1 METISILIADSS
13 EEFRSTLTNALQG
26 NYRLFS
32 CRSGKEALD
41 FALETPPDILI
52 LDLMLPEL
60 DGISLLQLLFASGI
74 RPLVLATTKLYND
87 YVVDA
92 TAKLGVEY
100 LMIKPCDIRAV
111 VGRVKDLSNSLSK
124 PSLSAPDRRT
134 HVSNLLVSL
143 GVSTKLRG
151 YSYLREAVLYMA
163 DNPMASVTKELYP
176 AWPAASAAAAAR
188 WSGPSAMPFRAPG
201 ASTPAAPGS
210 RSSNRMPR
218 ASCPGPA
225 IPASSPVWRTGYAW
239 ISWRSSCRS
248 SLGVVHL
255 CTSSKR
261 FCKEIRKSIDIPPS
275 CVV

>member
-41 FALETPPDILI
+41 FVLQTPPDILI

-60 DGISLLQLLFASGI
+60 DGISLLQLASASGI
-74 RPLVLATTKLYND
+74 HPLVLATTKLYND
-87 YVVDA
+87 YVVEA
-92 TAKLGVEY
+92 TTRLGVEY

-111 VGRVKDLSNSLSK
+111 VGRVRDLSNTLSK

-143 GVSTKLRG
+143 GISTKLRG

-163 DNPMASVTKELYP
+163 DNPMLSITKELYP
-176 AWPAASAAAAAR
+176 AVARRFSCSGSQVERAIRNAIQGAWSPHPSSAWFQIFPADALGDIPRPSNAA
-188 WSGPSAMPFRAPG
+188 FI
-201 ASTPAAPGS
+201 S
-210 RSSNRMPR
+210 RLADRVSLDQMEIRMPR
-218 ASCPGPA
+218 
-225 IPASSPVWRTGYAW
+225 
-239 ISWRSSCRS
+239 
-248 SLGVVHL
+248 
-255 CTSSKR
+255 
-261 FCKEIRKSIDIPPS
+261 
-275 CVV
+275 

>member
-41 FALETPPDILI
+41 LALETPPDILI

-143 GVSTKLRG
+143 LLQRV
-151 YSYLREAVLYMA
+151 
-163 DNPMASVTKELYP
+163 
-176 AWPAASAAAAAR
+176 
-188 WSGPSAMPFRAPG
+188 
-201 ASTPAAPGS
+201 
-210 RSSNRMPR
+210 
-218 ASCPGPA
+218 
-225 IPASSPVWRTGYAW
+225 
-239 ISWRSSCRS
+239 
-248 SLGVVHL
+248 
-255 CTSSKR
+255 
-261 FCKEIRKSIDIPPS
+261 
-275 CVV
+275 

>member
-1 METISILIADSS
+1 MDAMKLLIADGN
-13 EEFRSTLTNALQG
+13 EEFRRALAAELQG
-26 NYRLFS
+26 AYHVR
-32 CRSGKEALD
+32 CCDDGKEALSLLRS
-41 FALETPPDILI
+41 FAPDVLV
-52 LDLMLPEL
+52 LDLMLPGL

-151 YSYLREAVLYMA
+151 YSYLREPVLYMA

-176 AWPAASAAAAAR
+176 AVAR
-188 WSGPSAMPFRAPG
+188 RFGCSSSQVERAIRNAIQGAWSQHPGGAWFQIFQSDAQGIVPRPSN
-201 ASTPAAPGS
+201 
-210 RSSNRMPR
+210 SSFI
-218 ASCPGPA
+218 SCLADRICLDQLEFKLP
-225 IPASSPVWRTGYAW
+225 
-239 ISWRSSCRS
+239 
-248 SLGVVHL
+248 
-255 CTSSKR
+255 K
-261 FCKEIRKSIDIPPS
+261 
-275 CVV
+275 